1 MIKRFFLALF
11 LTVIPAGAH
20 QVDSVELEFAQVDG
34 AWRLEGLLD
43 IAYMLPESR
52 GVEDA
57 PPLFRKDVMAAPPET
72 HARYTR
78 EAEKM
83 MRKLLKLEYDGKEL
97 EWEIGFPDFGKTP
110 LVLPPEE
117 GGWALMKAEITTPA
131 LPGPGHL
138 TAYWRDDLESE
149 LIVIIKGE
157 DMIDLLPISSG
168 MSAVLLKVAE
178 GENAPSATPTR
189 AAQTEGWIVSGFRHV
204 VPLGLDH
211 LLFILGL
218 FLLAPRLKPLLGQS
232 LLFTLAHSI
241 TLALAVFGL
250 ISLPSRPVEILIAAS
265 IAWIGIENLLVR
277 KLKPSRLYLVF
288 AFGLLHGLGFAGVL
302 LEKLGGLSGK
312 DLALPLIGFNLGVEL
327 AQLAVL
333 AAHDDG
339 ELAHHLEAP
348 PIAGLGEIADM
359 TDKMPGRAE
368 DFPPFEREEILVAI
382 GPCRQAPRRLLGDGD
397 NVELHIT
404 PHCVLPSAIS
414 RV

>member
-1 MIKRFFLALF
+1 MIRRILLF
-11 LTVIPAGAH
+11 LIFSVLVSGAH
-20 QVDSVELEFAQVDG
+20 QVDSVELEFLQADG
-34 AWRLEGLLD
+34 KWKLEGLLD

-57 PPLFRKDVMAAPPET
+57 PPLFRKDVMVEPPET
-72 HARYTR
+72 HARYKR

-83 MRKLLKLEYDGKEL
+83 MRQLLKLEYGGKEL
-97 EWEIGFPDFGKTP
+97 DWDIRFPEFEKAP

-131 LPGPGHL
+131 LPGPGNL
-138 TAYWRDDLESE
+138 TAYWSDDLQSE
-149 LIVIIKGE
+149 LIVIVEQE
-157 DMIDLLPISSG
+157 DMIGLFPISSG

-189 AAQTEGWIVSGFRHV
+189 VAQTESWIVSGFRHV

-250 ISLPSRPVEILIAAS
+250 VSLPGRPVEILIAAS
-265 IAWIGIENLLVR
+265 IAWIGIENLVVR

-288 AFGLLHGLGFAGVL
+288 GFGLLHGLGFAGVL
-302 LEKLGGLSGK
+302 LEKLGELKGK
-312 DLALPLIGFNLGVEL
+312 DLALPLIGFNIGVEL

-333 AAHDDG
+333 AVAALLLWPVRKWTKQIQAG
-339 ELAHHLEAP
+339 GSVLIAL
-348 PIAGLGEIADM
+348 AGLFWMI
-359 TDKMPGRAE
+359 
-368 DFPPFEREEILVAI
+368 ERIFA
-382 GPCRQAPRRLLGDGD
+382 
-397 NVELHIT
+397 
-404 PHCVLPSAIS
+404 
-414 RV
+414 

>member
-1 MIKRFFLALF
+1 MIRRILLSLIFSVL
-11 LTVIPAGAH
+11 VSGAH
-20 QVDSVELEFAQVDG
+20 QVDSVELEFLQADG
-34 AWRLEGLLD
+34 KWKLEGLLD

-57 PPLFRKDVMAAPPET
+57 PPLFRKDVMVEPTET
-72 HARYTR
+72 HARYKR

-83 MRKLLKLEYDGKEL
+83 MRQLLKLEYGGKEL
-97 EWEIGFPDFGKTP
+97 DWDIRFPDFERAP

-131 LPGPGHL
+131 LPGPGNL
-138 TAYWRDDLESE
+138 TAYWSDDLQSE
-149 LIVIIKGE
+149 LIVIVEQE
-157 DMIDLLPISSG
+157 DMIGLFPISSG

-189 AAQTEGWIVSGFRHV
+189 VAQTESWIVSGFRHV

-250 ISLPSRPVEILIAAS
+250 VSLPGRPVEILIAAS
-265 IAWIGIENLLVR
+265 IAWIGIENLVVR

-288 AFGLLHGLGFAGVL
+288 GFGLLHGLGFAGVL
-302 LEKLGGLSGK
+302 LEKLGELKGK
-312 DLALPLIGFNLGVEL
+312 DLALPLIGFNIGVEL

-333 AAHDDG
+333 AVAALLLWPVRKWTKQIQAG
-339 ELAHHLEAP
+339 GSVLIAL
-348 PIAGLGEIADM
+348 AGLFWMI
-359 TDKMPGRAE
+359 
-368 DFPPFEREEILVAI
+368 ERIFA
-382 GPCRQAPRRLLGDGD
+382 
-397 NVELHIT
+397 
-404 PHCVLPSAIS
+404 
-414 RV
+414 